1 MNMQWMGQRGSWLA
15 GITALALAAG
25 LLAGC
30 RNLSPTGQVT
40 ARPDQ
45 QIASDI
51 QAKIHGEPALAG
63 QHIDV
68 SVANGVATLNGTV
81 TDNASR
87 ALAAADSSMVGG
99 VRTVVNNLTVQPA
112 EQAAEPSPVPES
124 ESRTRRQSSTRHEAV
139 RRRQAEATP
148 PPQPEPAAPPASMQ
162 AQTPPPPPMP
172 PRPTIKQITLPAGT
186 VLPVRL
192 TESLDSKTA
201 QPNDVFHAT
210 VAGDVMTQGVVVI
223 PRGTAVLGR
232 VVDAKAAAHFKGN
245 SLLSL
250 ELTELSERSQRI
262 TLVTN
267 TYSKEGA
274 GRGKNTA
281 EKAGGGALLGA
292 IVGALAGGGK
302 GAAIGGLA
310 GAGAGAGVN
319 AATHGQEV
327 QIPSETLVNFQ
338 LQSPV
343 TIAVRIPP
351 QAGAGNRESYQP
363 QLQSR

>member
-1 MNMQWMGQRGSWLA
+1 MRMQWMDQRSSWLA
-15 GITALALAAG
+15 GITVLALVLG
-25 LLAGC
+25 LAAGC
-30 RNLSPTGQVT
+30 RNQHPTGQAA
-40 ARPDQ
+40 ARTDQ
-45 QIASDI
+45 QMANDI
-51 QAKIHGEPALAG
+51 QAKIQGEPALAG
-63 QHIDV
+63 QQIDV
-68 SVANGVATLNGTV
+68 SVADGVATLNGAV

-87 ALAAADSSMVGG
+87 ALAAADSSMVSG

-112 EQAAEPSPVPES
+112 ETAAEPPAAPAS
-124 ESRTRRQSSTRHEAV
+124 ESRTRHQSSTRHETA
-139 RRRQAEATP
+139 RRQQADV
-148 PPQPEPAAPPASMQ
+148 PPQPTPVAPTVPMQ
-162 AQTPPPPPMP
+162 AQAQAPAPPPMP
-172 PRPTIKQITLPAGT
+172 PQPVIKKITLPAGT
-186 VLPVRL
+186 ALPVRL
-192 TESLDSKTA
+192 SESLDSKTA
-201 QPNDVFHAT
+201 QSNDAFHAT
-210 VAGDVMTQGVVVI
+210 IAGDVMTQGVVVI
-223 PRGTAVLGR
+223 PLGTAVLGR

-245 SLLSL
+245 SLLSI
-250 ELTELSERSQRI
+250 ELTELSERGQRI
-262 TLVTN
+262 SLVTN

-327 QIPSETLVNFQ
+327 QIPAETLVNFQ

-351 QAGAGNRESYQP
+351 QAGGESRGSYQP
-363 QLQSR
+363 ELQRR